1 MKESPDTQSS
11 SSNTSS
17 WSPAMGTAPGSAQ
30 QSLIGPTV
38 VIKGELSAEEDLLIM
53 GRVEGFI
60 DHSQTVTIHA
70 KGTVAAE
77 VKAREVLVE
86 GSVKGNVY
94 GTQRVEIAET
104 GQVTGN
110 VYAPKVG
117 VLEGANFK
125 GSIDMDPDAAA
136 IERRFREKSGMQDG
150 ADAGKSDK
158 SSKTDSAASKV
169 ATAAADK
176 ITGEDNAEQNSEKG
190 NSSNS
195 ASAESGKA
203 Q

>member
-1 MKESPDTQSS
+1 
-11 SSNTSS
+11 
-17 WSPAMGTAPGSAQ
+17 MGTGPGTTQ
-30 QSLIGPTV
+30 HSLIGPTV
-38 VIKGELSAEEDLLIM
+38 VIKGELSAEEDLIIM

-70 KGTVAAE
+70 KGSVAAE

-104 GQVTGN
+104 GKVVGN

-136 IERRFREKSGMQDG
+136 IERRFREKSGMKGDS
-150 ADAGKSDK
+150 DAGKSEK
-158 SSKTDSAASKV
+158 SSKTDSTTSKV
-169 ATAAADK
+169 ATASADK

-190 NSSNS
+190 NSSS
-195 ASAESGKA
+195 STTVEPGKA

>member
-1 MKESPDTQSS
+1 MKESQDTQSS
-11 SSNTSS
+11 SSSTSN
-17 WSPAMGTAPGSAQ
+17 WSPAMGAAPGTAQ
-30 QSLIGPTV
+30 HSLIGPTV
-38 VIKGELSAEEDLLIM
+38 IIRGELSAEEDLLIM

-60 DHSQTVTIHA
+60 DHNQTVTIHA
-70 KGTVAAE
+70 KGTVEAE
-77 VKAREVLVE
+77 VKAKEVLVE

-125 GSIDMDPDAAA
+125 GSIDMDPDASA
-136 IERRFREKSGMQDG
+136 IERRFREKSGMKND
-150 ADAGKSDK
+150 ADASGKSEK

-169 ATAAADK
+169 ATAATDK
-176 ITGEDNAEQNSEKG
+176 ITEEAEQNSEKG
-190 NSSNS
+190 SSSNS
-195 ASAESGKA
+195 TPSESGKA